1 VEIDIPD
8 HIKAFIDEVVDSF
21 VMWDLLIFASQR
33 ANEIDPPNRTAQL
46 LGRTESEV
54 DKPFL
59 KLIKLGI
66 FIVEKQAD
74 GSSVCKM
81 NQQSQFFPEVQKFLS
96 FNEIQENR
104 LRILSYLLQK
114 KVN

>member
-8 HIKAFIDEVVDSF
+8 HIKTFINDVVDSF
-21 VMWDLLIFASQR
+21 VMWDLLIFAAQR
-33 ANEIDPPNRTAQL
+33 ANEIDTPGRTAQL
-46 LGRTESEV
+46 LGRAEGEV
-54 DKPFL
+54 EKPYL
-59 KLIKLGI
+59 KLIKNGI
-66 FIVEKQAD
+66 FQVEKKAD
-74 GSSVCKM
+74 GSSLCKI
-81 NQQSQFFPEVQKFLS
+81 NQNSTLYPELQKFLS